1 MLRAFLPF
9 ACLALAHPLAA
20 QLIAG
25 TMDPA
30 AARPGAWLVL
40 WATRGGEHFPIDSV
54 QLDKR
59 GQFRFRPA
67 ARPTGYYQLGYGS
80 DRVDVI
86 LDAKEPELRIRFD
99 GAPLREHLRILA
111 SQENLRLWE
120 YKYASRDAQE
130 QLRRIGAQ
138 RGLMDPRDA
147 DGLARLAQEEEQVK
161 ARLSA
166 LLDRLVAQDS
176 GSFFSRAVLTDQRLM
191 AALPNGPVAIRDA
204 MDWRDADLVRSS
216 VYPRAIMAVLQA
228 ATPAM
233 PPVLINAADS
243 ILRWAA
249 PDTACWSFARQQ
261 LIEIFSTYGPEEVVQ
276 HMVDRHV
283 LGAGALA
290 PPDGR
295 LLTVVAEQ
303 LKAAI
308 GAPAPDAV
316 LPSPLTGVSHRLHG
330 LLQAQPFTLLFFYSS
345 TCDHCHEQMGP
356 INALHAAYRDRGLQV
371 LGIALDADAGEFKRN
386 IEERGLAFPCYS
398 ELMAWGSPAAKAF
411 AVRATP
417 SLILLN
423 RAGIIVAKPHDAAE
437 LAELLPVLLP

>member
-1 MLRAFLPF
+1 
-9 ACLALAHPLAA
+9 LALAIPLSA

-25 TMDPA
+25 AVDPA
-30 AARPGAWLVL
+30 AVRPGGWLVL
-40 WATRGGEHFPIDSV
+40 WATRGGEHSPIDSA

-59 GQFRFRPA
+59 GQFRFKLA
-67 ARPTGYYQLGYGS
+67 VRPTGYYQLGAGS
-80 DRVDVI
+80 DRVEVI
-86 LDAKEPELRIRFD
+86 LNAKEPELRIRFD
-99 GAPLREHLRILA
+99 GAPLREHLQIQA

-130 QLRRIGAQ
+130 QLRRISAR

-161 ARLSA
+161 ARLSS
-166 LLDRLVAQDS
+166 LLDRLAVQDS
-176 GSFFSRAVLTDQRLM
+176 ASYFSKSVLADKRLM
-191 AALPNGPVAIRDA
+191 AALPDGPVAIRDA
-204 MDWRDADLVRSS
+204 MDWRDASLVRSS
-216 VYPRAIMAVLQA
+216 VYPRAIMALLQA
-228 ATPAM
+228 ATPAL
-233 PPVLINAADS
+233 PAVLINASDS
-243 ILRWAA
+243 ILRWAS

-261 LIEIFSTYGPEEVVQ
+261 LTEVFSTYGPEEVVQ
-276 HMVDRHV
+276 HIVDRHV
-283 LGAGALA
+283 LGPGALA

-295 LLTVVAEQ
+295 LLALVAEQ

-316 LPSPLTGVSHRLHG
+316 LPAPLTGASHRLHD
-330 LLQAQPFTLLFFYSS
+330 LVKQQPFTLLFFYSS

-356 INALHAAYRDRGLQV
+356 INALHAAYRERGLQV
-371 LGIALDADAGEFKRN
+371 LGIALDADAGEFRRN

-417 SLILLN
+417 SFILVN